1 MKKWFAGALDTKL
14 KENETMMSRRQL
26 LHRDFHSRALSA
38 PILFSFVFFVA
49 YSQRNGGNLVCVR
62 LDSYACF
69 RSRTIASK
77 AMTTAIAMIRP
88 TDIGRKYISDID
100 VGEGVGAGV
109 AAGASVTTAA
119 VSADEP

>member
-1 MKKWFAGALDTKL
+1 
-14 KENETMMSRRQL
+14 MMSRRQL